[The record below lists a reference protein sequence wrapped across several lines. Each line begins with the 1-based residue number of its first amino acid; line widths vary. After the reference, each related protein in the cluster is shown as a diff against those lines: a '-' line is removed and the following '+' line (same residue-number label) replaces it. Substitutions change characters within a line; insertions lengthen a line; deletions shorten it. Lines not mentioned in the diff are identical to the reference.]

1 MWQEERQIMN
11 KKTLFALVTGALIAV
26 SLGGCGSSKEE
37 EKAVEQLAQTTEL
50 TDYSSY
56 VTLGQYTDFEI
67 AVDDAEVTEDMLNDR
82 MEQVVDLYNYAYA
95 ETEQITDRE
104 VVMGDTID
112 IDFTT
117 EADGETLSGLAGVGV
132 SYGVGSGQIQESL
145 DEQLVGLKPGKS
157 YDIQCSFESDSD
169 FEALAGKD
177 VTFHVTINYIYG
189 DTNTLEWGDELVS
202 TITNGEYK
210 KADKYK
216 DYLYE
221 QLQMTAEEEQKQEYI
236 DALWEAV
243 LADCTFAEL
252 PEDII
257 EENAESYYENQKA
270 IYEYYATYYSY
281 TYDEYMQE
289 KQGMTDEEFHEK
301 AYEYARTE
309 LERIY
314 TAVTI
319 FKAQGMELTD
329 EEFSREVAELAER
342 YGYDS
347 SAEFVETYGEEYV
360 REVIV
365 TGIVEEYLQTN
376 NKMTVN
382 GK

>member
-1 MWQEERQIMN
+1 MWQEERKDMN
-11 KKTLFALVTGALIAV
+11 KKTLFALATGIAALL
-26 SLGGCGSSKEE
+26 SFSGCAGKTED
-37 EKAVEQLAQTTEL
+37 KQVEQLTQTTEL
-50 TDYSSY
+50 ADYSSY
-56 VTLGQYTDFEI
+56 VTLGQYTGFDI
-67 AVDDAEVTEDMLNDR
+67 TVDDAEVTEEMLAER
-82 MEQVVDLYNYAYA
+82 MNQVVDLYNYAYA
-95 ETEQITDRE
+95 ETEQITDRD
-104 VVMGDTID
+104 VAFGDTID

-117 EADGETLSGLAGVGV
+117 EMDGETVSGLAGAGV
-132 SYGVGSGQIQESL
+132 SYGVGSGQIEESL
-145 DEQLVGLKPGKS
+145 DAQLVGLKPGKT
-157 YDIQCSFESDSD
+157 YDIPCTFGSDSD
-169 FEALAGKD
+169 FEQLAGKD
-177 VTFHVTINYIYG
+177 VIFHVTINYIYG
-189 DTNTLEWGDELVS
+189 ESNTLEWGDELVS

-216 DYLYE
+216 EYLYE
-221 QLQMTAEEEQKQEYI
+221 QLQTEAEEEQQEEYM
-236 DALWEAV
+236 DKLWEAV
-243 LADCTFAEL
+243 LNDCTFSNL
-252 PEDII
+252 PEDVI
-257 EENAESYYENQKA
+257 ETNAESYYESQKA

-289 KQGMTDEEFHEK
+289 KQGMTDEEFHDK

-314 TAVTI
+314 VAAAI

-329 EEFSREVAELAER
+329 EDFSTEVAKLVEK

-365 TGIVEEYLQTN
+365 TGIVEDYLKTN
-376 NKMTVN
+376 SNMSVN